1 MSIHPVPA
9 AAPVVELS
17 GGISDDL
24 ADYGREKIV
33 AVLAHAGHPVPH
45 SRLRVVRHHDPA
57 RAEPV
62 VATVVV
68 DLDGRP
74 VHVRVTA
81 GRPREAVDLVVDRL
95 ARRLERTRDPHPRHP
110 HRQRLPGVSGEL
122 VDRPVRRTI
131 TPHAGPTPVDTAAAD
146 LLDRELAFVLFVE
159 AERGVDSIVHR
170 AGPAGVRLVQ
180 ADGRADLVPPG
191 TVTVDAS
198 SDTAPRLSAPQA
210 VEHLQITGTP
220 FVFHVDDGGRAAV
233 VHRTRG
239 GGVAQVA
246 FPDDRHDRRD

>member
-1 MSIHPVPA
+1 VSIHPVPA

-24 ADYGREKIV
+24 AGYGRDKIA

-81 GRPREAVDLVVDRL
+81 GTPREAVDLVVARL
-95 ARRLERTRDPHPRHP
+95 ARRLERTRDPHRRHP
-110 HRQRLPGVSGEL
+110 DRPRLPVISDEL
-122 VDRPVRRTI
+122 VDRPVRRTV

-146 LLDRELAFVLFVE
+146 LLDRDLAFVLFVE

-170 AGPAGVRLVQ
+170 AGPTGIRLIQ
-180 ADGRADLVPPG
+180 SDGRADLVPPG
-191 TVTVDAS
+191 SITVDAS
-198 SDTAPRLSAPQA
+198 TDPAPWLSVSQA
-210 VEHLQITGTP
+210 VEHLRITGTP
-220 FVFHVDDGGRAAV
+220 FVFHVGAGDRAAV
-233 VHRTRG
+233 VHRTRD
-239 GGVAQVA
+239 GGVGRVA
-246 FPDDRHDRRD
+246 FPEDPHERHD